1 MNDIYN
7 IYDANG
13 TGGVLSRLPRGGDID
28 GAARAT
34 VEMPVQL
41 ALMIARDERA
51 FGAFTALSVERQNE
65 YIRRARR
72 AVGSAE
78 MRHVVD
84 DIIRIG

>member
-1 MNDIYN
+1 MNNAKENDIRPRRSGN
-7 IYDANG
+7 AL
-13 TGGVLSRLPRGGDID
+13 GG
-28 GAARAT
+28 T

-51 FGAFTALSVERQNE
+51 VGAFASLSGERQDE

-78 MRHVVD
+78 MRQVVD
-84 DIIRIG
+84 DIIKIG

>member
-1 MNDIYN
+1 MDYMNDPDDTKRIRR
-7 IYDANG
+7 
-13 TGGVLSRLPRGGDID
+13 RLPQARGESHD
-28 GAARAT
+28 T

-51 FGAFTALSVERQNE
+51 VGAFASLSDERQNE

-78 MRHVVD
+78 IKQVVD
-84 DIIRIG
+84 DIIKIG